1 MPKAG
6 DLLPYEDKGRQISI
20 RVNNVLLDEFEQD
33 MATRNIKNRSLAIA
47 QAMRYW
53 LDNAPLESTAG
64 KTGSNEDVL
73 AELDR
78 IRIFSS
84 SL

>member
-6 DLLPYEDKGRQISI
+6 EELPYENKGRQISI
-20 RVNNVLLDEFEQD
+20 RINNVLLDEFEQD
-33 MATRNIKNRSLAIA
+33 MAARHLANRSLAIA
-47 QAMRYW
+47 HAMRYW
-53 LDNAPLESTAG
+53 LDNAPLDNAASGVAST
-64 KTGSNEDVL
+64 EDVL

-78 IRIFSS
+78 IKIFSS